1 MSGRLVSTMIKA
13 KIFQRLA
20 VELPLEWMSC
30 IASPAAVC
38 PSGNGIRDHPSI
50 AECGLRVA
58 EFLMSSC
65 FGFNYSQFEFRI
77 SNFEICFLGYHPINK
92 IYAIVD
98 MFDDCHFILLR

>member
-1 MSGRLVSTMIKA
+1 MEEIAITLQDK
-13 KIFQRLA
+13 LA

-50 AECGLRVA
+50 AECGLRIA

-65 FGFNYSQFEFRI
+65 FVFNYFQFEIVFRTPTLRAGSQFRNSKFA
-77 SNFEICFLGYHPINK
+77 F
-92 IYAIVD
+92 
-98 MFDDCHFILLR
+98 

>member
-1 MSGRLVSTMIKA
+1 
-13 KIFQRLA
+13 

-50 AECGLRVA
+50 AE
-58 EFLMSSC
+58 FLMSAC
-65 FGFNYSQFEFRI
+65 FGFNCFQ
-77 SNFEICFLGYHPINK
+77 FEICFLGYHPTNK

-98 MFDDCHFILLR
+98 MFDDCLFILLR